1 MKISIGPIQYFWK
14 RDWVFAF
21 YESLQDSPADTI
33 YLGET
38 VCSKRRELD
47 LDDWLDIA
55 GSLRQAGKEI
65 ILSTLSLIESESELS
80 SLRRITSNA
89 DYAVEA
95 NDMAAIQLLSGRK
108 KFVIG
113 PHINIYNQHSLRL
126 LSLVG
131 ASRWVVPMEIGQ
143 HILGDILQQ
152 RPQEMQVEVFA
163 FGRLPLAFSARCFS
177 ARAHNRGKD
186 ECGFICGEHTDG
198 ILLNTQDNQPFL
210 QINGIQIQ
218 SAATCNLIGHYE
230 ELVSRGIDI
239 LRLSPQ
245 FEGMPEIIRILR
257 QVADGLLDIPTA
269 MQQLLPFQTHGSC
282 DGYWNG
288 VPGMHQSS
296 AATG

>member
-1 MKISIGPIQYFWK
+1 MAMKISIGPIQYFWK
-14 RDWVFAF
+14 RDRVFAF
-21 YESLQDSPADTI
+21 YESLQDSPADVL

-55 GSLRQAGKEI
+55 GSLRQAGKEV

-80 SLRRITSNA
+80 SLQRITSNA

-143 HILGDILQQ
+143 HIL
-152 RPQEMQVEVFA
+152 
-163 FGRLPLAFSARCFS
+163 
-177 ARAHNRGKD
+177 
-186 ECGFICGEHTDG
+186 
-198 ILLNTQDNQPFL
+198 
-210 QINGIQIQ
+210 
-218 SAATCNLIGHYE
+218 
-230 ELVSRGIDI
+230 
-239 LRLSPQ
+239 
-245 FEGMPEIIRILR
+245 
-257 QVADGLLDIPTA
+257 
-269 MQQLLPFQTHGSC
+269 
-282 DGYWNG
+282 
-288 VPGMHQSS
+288 
-296 AATG
+296 